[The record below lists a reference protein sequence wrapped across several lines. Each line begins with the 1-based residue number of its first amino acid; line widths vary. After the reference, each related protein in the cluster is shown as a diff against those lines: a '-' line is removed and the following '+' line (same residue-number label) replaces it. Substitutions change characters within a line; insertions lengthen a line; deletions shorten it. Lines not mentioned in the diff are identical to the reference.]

1 MSFWSKLFGKKKKKE
16 EPVVAEKPAVEVAVE
31 EAVEE
36 APMMEEEV
44 VSEEP
49 NVEEPEVVEPVVEE
63 PEEEKEEEVVE
74 APIQEAPKEDVK
86 VEKLVYEVKAHP
98 DSGWQVI
105 KQGNEKA
112 TKRTRTQ
119 SEAIEYCK
127 ENDYEY
133 IVYKKDGTL
142 R

>member
-1 MSFWSKLFGKKKKKE
+1 MSFWSKLFGKKKKKD
-16 EPVVAEKPAVEVAVE
+16 EPKVVEKPEVRE
-31 EAVEE
+31 EVLED
-36 APMMEEEV
+36 APMMEAELVTETPLV
-44 VSEEP
+44 VEP
-49 NVEEPEVVEPVVEE
+49 DQVEPEVLEPAV
-63 PEEEKEEEVVE
+63 EKEEEVVKTPKEE
-74 APIQEAPKEDVK
+74 APEENLEVDKF
-86 VEKLVYEVKAHP
+86 VYEVRVHP

-127 ENDYEY
+127 DNEYDY